1 MDNGA
6 NVLKSMT
13 GYGVAEGPVGDGQ
26 IGVEIRTVNHRHF
39 NAQFRVP
46 AALQPFEADLR
57 NRLRE
62 KIERGHTAVTV
73 RWTQEPARPLEIK
86 VDLERARAVMDA
98 MKALKAGLDLEGEVD
113 LGFVARQPD
122 VLTPVQS
129 EEAPIDVDAVTA
141 VLDAAV
147 EQVIATREREGAELG
162 RDLEARLSSIGESLG
177 AVEVQ
182 APERLVHERDR
193 LRNGVAELLEGRRLD
208 EDRLAQEIAIIADR
222 MDITEEIVRLQT
234 HLGAFREALAN
245 GSPAGRQLAFLGQE
259 MLREINTIG
268 SKANDGVI
276 TQRVIHMKGEVEKI
290 REQVE
295 NIE

>member
-1 MDNGA
+1 
-6 NVLKSMT
+6 VLKSMT
-13 GYGVAEGPVGDGQ
+13 GYGVAEGSVGDGQ
-26 IGVEIRTVNHRHF
+26 IGIEIRTVNHRHF

-46 AALQPFEADLR
+46 VALQPFESDLR

-86 VDLERARAVMDA
+86 VDLERA
-98 MKALKAGLDLEGEVD
+98 
-113 LGFVARQPD
+113 
-122 VLTPVQS
+122 
-129 EEAPIDVDAVTA
+129 
-141 VLDAAV
+141 AV
-147 EQVIATREREGAELG
+147 EQVIASREREGAELG
-162 RDLEARLSSIGESLG
+162 RDLEARLSSIEESLG
-177 AVEVQ
+177 VVEAQ

-193 LRNGVAELLEGRRLD
+193 LQAGVAELLEGRRLD

-222 MDITEEIVRLQT
+222 MDITEEIVRLRT
-234 HLGAFREALAN
+234 HLGAFREGLTN

-268 SKANDGVI
+268 SKANDGII

>member
-1 MDNGA
+1 MA
-6 NVLKSMT
+6 QRKL
-13 GYGVAEGPVGDGQ
+13 GQ
-26 IGVEIRTVNHRHF
+26 I
-39 NAQFRVP
+39 
-46 AALQPFEADLR
+46 L
-57 NRLRE
+57 
-62 KIERGHTAVTV
+62 
-73 RWTQEPARPLEIK
+73 
-86 VDLERARAVMDA
+86 
-98 MKALKAGLDLEGEVD
+98 VD

-129 EEAPIDVDAVTA
+129 EEAPLDVDAVTA

-147 EQVIATREREGAELG
+147 EQVIASREREGAELG
-162 RDLEARLSSIGESLG
+162 RDLEARLSSIEESLG
-177 AVEVQ
+177 VVEAQ

-193 LRNGVAELLEGRRLD
+193 LRAGVAELLEGRRLD

-222 MDITEEIVRLQT
+222 MDITEEIVRLRT
-234 HLGAFREALAN
+234 HLGAFREGLTN

-268 SKANDGVI
+268 SKANDGII

>member
-1 MDNGA
+1 
-6 NVLKSMT
+6 VLKSMT
-13 GYGVAEGPVGDGQ
+13 GYGVAEGPVGEGQ

-39 NAQFRVP
+39 NSQFRMP
-46 AALQPFEADLR
+46 SALQPFEADLK

-62 KIERGHTAVTV
+62 KVERGHAAVTI
-73 RWTQEPARPLEIK
+73 RWTQEPTRPLEIK

-98 MKALKAGLDLEGEVD
+98 LESLKGGLELEGSVD
-113 LGFVARQPD
+113 LGFLARQPD
-122 VLTPVQS
+122 VLMPVQS
-129 EEAPIDVDAVTA
+129 DDAPIDVRAVTA

-147 EQVIATREREGAELG
+147 VQVLAAREREGRELG
-162 RDLEARLSSIGESLG
+162 KDLEARLSAIEESL
-177 AVEVQ
+177 ASVEAQ

-193 LRNGVAELLEGRRLD
+193 LRNGVAELLDGHRLD
-208 EDRLAQEIAIIADR
+208 EDRLAQEIAIMADR

-234 HLGAFREALAN
+234 HLGAFREALAQ

-268 SKANDGVI
+268 SKANDAII